1 MKRYAYIIVICLLLP
16 VALAAQT
23 TMDARKQMDK
33 FNYSLAIQMLKKAV
47 DIEESRNVAIPMLAE
62 CYRLQRDIFKAK
74 ETYALAITLPDAE
87 PISFFYYAQALQSTG
102 DYEKARE
109 MFLRYSEKVP
119 TDPRGLQYMAYC
131 DSVLGP
137 WSRIRE
143 QNIGRN
149 ADFAVVKN
157 SNNGVSFGVGTVARA
172 DSMQS
177 GLNHNAIRKSY
188 AKNISYTNANFKPR
202 VAAPYFEVKLAQNI
216 NTVASDFGAAFN
228 MGGFV
233 FTSDYAQPKAKKL
246 YGWTGR
252 GFLDILKALPKTSGD
267 FWGDLGKP
275 EKFNSKINQKYHD
288 GPATFTADG
297 KSLYFTRSYYGKAI
311 KVDGAKTNMLKIFYA
326 TKNDSVWNSA
336 EPFSLNS
343 IEYSVGHPSLS
354 SDGKTMYF
362 VSDMPGGE
370 GGTDIYM
377 SNRNGDKWGV
387 PSKLGPVINTKE
399 NEMFPTIYA
408 DTILY
413 FASSGHPG
421 YGGLDIFESKM
432 QNGKWTNPVN
442 LQPPINS
449 PFDDFAFAFA
459 PGAKNGFFSSDR
471 PNGIGSDDIYAFR
484 LVFPEVSPTFITGL
498 VRDKTTME
506 PLAGATVF
514 LYNPSTGF
522 VRVLKTE
529 EGGVYNAVVE
539 ESSEY
544 LVKAM
549 KSNYIADCTPFPIAS
564 LLPGMTLT
572 APRDLLLD
580 RLVINKTFRIDNIY
594 YDFDKY
600 NIREDA
606 KPELDKLVRI
616 MKENPINIE
625 LASHTDSRGS
635 FAYNDKLSQR
645 RAESAVNYIVANN
658 IDKNRITAK
667 GYGEYQLV
675 NKCSDGVACTKE
687 EHQANRRTEFK
698 STSIAIVDSVS
709 KYDLA
714 RFIEGDQLTIDS
726 LGFDFFNNCLLAP
739 KVLKQ
744 STVMAPT
751 VFKDTATI
759 ELTPAIAGLLD
770 MYKVQLLAFSSKKSL
785 NDPIFKAIAD
795 IKMYIEDGK
804 YKYATGNFNNFDE
817 CAKYSRK
824 MIQMGFSEAIV
835 VLVSNGK
842 LIELTNPVN

>member
-1 MKRYAYIIVICLLLP
+1 MLP
-16 VALAAQT
+16 VFLVGQST
-23 TMDARKQMDK
+23 LDARKQMDK
-33 FNYSLAIQMLKKAV
+33 FNYSLAVQMLNKAIAV
-47 DIEESRNVAIPMLAE
+47 EETRNEAIPMLAE

-74 ETYALAITLPDAE
+74 ETYAKAVTLPNAE
-87 PISFFYYAQALQSTG
+87 PICFFYYAQALQSTG

-109 MFLRYSEKVP
+109 MFRQYSEKVP
-119 TDPRGLQYMAYC
+119 ADPRGLQYVAYC

-137 WSRIRE
+137 WSRNRA
-143 QNIGRN
+143 QNNFKNTGFDDIKIIPGVAMGIGG
-149 ADFAVVKN
+149 AMPTDSLKSASN
-157 SNNGVSFGVGTVARA
+157 SNSVY
-172 DSMQS
+172 
-177 GLNHNAIRKSY
+177 KSY
-188 AKNISYTNANFKPR
+188 SKNISLSSTTYKQVKAT
-202 VAAPYFEVKLAQNI
+202 PYFEIKLAANI
-216 NTVASDFGAAFN
+216 NTAASDFGAAFD
-228 MGGFV
+228 MGGLV
-233 FTSDYAQPKAKKL
+233 FTSDYTEPDNKNL

-252 GFLDILKALPKTSGD
+252 GFLDIMKSLPKTGSD

-275 EKFNSKINQKYHD
+275 EKFNKKINQKYHD
-288 GPATFTADG
+288 GPATFSPDG
-297 KSLYFTRSYYGKAI
+297 KNLYFTRSYYGKAI
-311 KVDGAKTNMLKIFYA
+311 RVDGTKTNMLKIFYA
-326 TKNDSVWNSA
+326 TKTDSVWNTA
-336 EPFSLNS
+336 EPFFLNS
-343 IEYSVGHPSLS
+343 IDYSVGHPSLS
-354 SDGKTMYF
+354 TDGKTMYF

-377 SNRNGDKWGV
+377 CSRNCDKWGL
-387 PSKLGPVINTKE
+387 PAKLGPVINSKE

-449 PFDDFAFAFA
+449 PFDDFAFSFA

-484 LVFPEVSPTFITGL
+484 WVIPEVLPSYITGL
-498 VRDKTTME
+498 VKDKTTME

-514 LYNPSTGF
+514 LYNPKSGY

-529 EGGVYNAVVE
+529 EDGIYKADIE

-564 LLPGMTLT
+564 LIPGTTLM

-580 RLVINKTFRIDNIY
+580 KLVINKTFRIDNIY

-616 MKENPINIE
+616 MKENPITIE

-667 GYGEYQLV
+667 GYGEHQLV
-675 NKCSDGVACTKE
+675 NKCTDGVECTKE

-698 STSIAIVDSVS
+698 STSIALVDSVS
-709 KYDLA
+709 QYDLA
-714 RFIEGDQLTIDS
+714 EFIEGDQLSVDS
-726 LGFDFFNNCLLAP
+726 LGMDFFNNCLITP
-739 KVLKQ
+739 KILKQ
-744 STVMAPT
+744 STVVAPA
-751 VFKDTATI
+751 VEKDSI
-759 ELTPAIAGLLD
+759 VRIMLPNVPGSKNI
-770 MYKVQLLAFSSKKSL
+770 YKVQLIAFSSKKSL
-785 NDPIFKAIAD
+785 NDPVFKSVVNIE
-795 IKMYIEDGK
+795 MYIEDGN
-804 YKYATGNFNNFDE
+804 YKYATGNFNNYED
-817 CAKYSRK
+817 CAKYNRK
-824 MIQMGFSEAIV
+824 MIQMGFTEAIV
-835 VLVSNGK
+835 VLVENGK
-842 LIELTNPVN
+842 LIGIPNTGK

>member
-1 MKRYAYIIVICLLLP
+1 M
-16 VALAAQT
+16 VAQST
-23 TMDARKQMDK
+23 SDARKQMDK
-33 FNYSLAIQMLKKAV
+33 FNYSLAVQMLNKAIAV
-47 DIEESRNVAIPMLAE
+47 EETRNEAIPMLAE
-62 CYRLQRDIFKAK
+62 CYRLQRDIFKAR
-74 ETYALAITLPDAE
+74 EAYSIAIGLPMAD
-87 PISFFYYAQALQSTG
+87 PISYFYYAQALQSTG
-102 DYEKARE
+102 DYEKARD
-109 MFLRYSEKVP
+109 MFKKYSEKVP
-119 TDPRGLQYMAYC
+119 SDPRGLQYMAYC

-143 QNIGRN
+143 QRDVKNTNLMNIEFRN
-149 ADFAVVKN
+149 ASVDKMGIG
-157 SNNGVSFGVGTVARA
+157 GVLLV
-172 DSMQS
+172 DSLQS
-177 GLNHNAIRKSY
+177 GSNPKSEPKSY
-188 AKNISYTNANFKPR
+188 AKNTGFSYSTNAQMLTL
-202 VAAPYFEVKLAQNI
+202 PYYEIKLVSNI
-216 NTVASDFGAAFN
+216 NTTASDFGAAFN
-228 MGGFV
+228 MGGLV
-233 FTSDYAQPKAKKL
+233 FTSDYTEPDNKNL

-252 GFLDILKALPKTSGD
+252 GFLDIMKAFPKTANDFFGD
-267 FWGDLGKP
+267 MNKP
-275 EKFNSKINQKYHD
+275 EKFNKKINQKYHD
-288 GPATFTADG
+288 GPTAFSPDG
-297 KSLYFTRSYYGKAI
+297 KSVYFTRSYYGKAI
-311 KVDGAKTNMLKIFYA
+311 RVDGTKTNMLKIFYA
-326 TKNDSVWNSA
+326 AKSDSVWDNA
-336 EPFSLNS
+336 EPFFLNS
-343 IEYSVGHPSLS
+343 LDYSVGHPSLS

-370 GGTDIYM
+370 GGTDIYAC
-377 SNRNGDKWGV
+377 NRNGDKWD
-387 PSKLGPVINTKE
+387 PPTNLGLVINSKE

-408 DTILY
+408 DTVLY

-442 LQPPINS
+442 IQPPINS

-484 LVFPEVSPTFITGL
+484 LVYPEVNPTYITGL
-498 VRDKTTME
+498 VKDKTTME

-514 LYNPSTGF
+514 LYNPKTGF

-529 EGGVYNAVVE
+529 VGGVYKAAIE

-549 KSNYIADCTPFPIAS
+549 KSNYISDCTPFPIAS
-564 LLPGMTLT
+564 LLSGTTFT

-580 RLVINKTFRIDNIY
+580 KLVINKTFRIDNIY

-616 MKENPINIE
+616 MKENPINVE

-698 STSIAIVDSVS
+698 STSIAIIDSVS
-709 KYDLA
+709 QYDLDE
-714 RFIEGDQLTIDS
+714 FIEGDHLPVDS
-726 LGFDFFNNCLLAP
+726 LGLGFFDNCIISP

-744 STVMAPT
+744 STIEMPLETKDNTVIAVQPT
-751 VFKDTATI
+751 FS
-759 ELTPAIAGLLD
+759 GSLD
-770 MYKVQLLAFSSKKSL
+770 IYKVQLIEFSSKKSL
-785 NDPIFKAIAD
+785 NDPVFKTLENIQ
-795 IKMYIEDGK
+795 MYIEDGT
-804 YKYATGNFNNFDE
+804 YKYVIGNFNNYDE
-817 CAKYSRK
+817 CAKYNRK
-824 MIQMGFSEAIV
+824 MVQMGFMEAFV
-835 VLVSNGK
+835 VKVENGK
-842 LIELTNPVN
+842 LLGIPNNGK